1 MSVDNFE
8 TVGKVEIDKF
18 LGDAFNEGYIMSV
31 PIEHYS
37 VNEIKEISEKAKKL
51 GLVISIRNET
61 SNFYQGVL
69 IQAVRKDS
77 LLESKSLIEQM

>member
-8 TVGKVEIDKF
+8 TVRKVEIDKF
-18 LGDAFNEGYIMSV
+18 LGDAFNKGYIMSV
-31 PIEHYS
+31 PIEYYS